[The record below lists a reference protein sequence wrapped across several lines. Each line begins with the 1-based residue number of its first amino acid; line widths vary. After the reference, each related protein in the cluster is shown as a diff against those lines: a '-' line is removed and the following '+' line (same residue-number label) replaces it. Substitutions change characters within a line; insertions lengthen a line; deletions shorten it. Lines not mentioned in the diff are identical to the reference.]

1 MTPAMEI
8 GAHRDRSRRGSAL
21 AVLFAVAA
29 LLIQALLP
37 AASLAAESL
46 GSVRVELCTAEGAKT
61 VILDQDGNTQ
71 KGFAGLPCHDC
82 LGATLAVT
90 TTPELSVV
98 PATYVAQRIALP
110 PTVEVVLRGARAP
123 PRPFGQGPPRH
134 TL

>member
-1 MTPAMEI
+1 MTAAMEI
-8 GAHRDRSRRGSAL
+8 RAHWGRSRGRTPL

-29 LLIQALLP
+29 LMIQALLP

-46 GSVRVELCTAEGAKT
+46 GSVRVELCTPEGAKT
-61 VILDQDGNTQ
+61 VVLDRDGDAQ

-98 PATYVAQRIALP
+98 PIAYSAERVVQA

-123 PRPFGQGPPRH
+123 PRPFGQGPP
-134 TL
+134 TQNL

>member
-1 MTPAMEI
+1 MQI
-8 GAHRDRSRRGSAL
+8 GAHRGRSQRRKPF
-21 AVLFAVAA
+21 AVLFAVGA

-46 GSVRVELCTAEGAKT
+46 GSVRVELCTPEGAKT
-61 VILDQDGNTQ
+61 VVLDHDGKTQ

-90 TTPELSVV
+90 MTPELSVV
-98 PATYVAQRIALP
+98 PIAYVATPVVQV

-123 PRPFGQGPPRH
+123 PRPFGQGPPTQ

>member
-1 MTPAMEI
+1 MQI
-8 GAHRDRSRRGSAL
+8 GMHRGRSQRRKPL
-21 AVLFAVAA
+21 AVLFAVGA

-46 GSVRVELCTAEGAKT
+46 GSVRVELCTPGGAKT
-61 VILDQDGNTQ
+61 VVLDHDGKTQ

-98 PATYVAQRIALP
+98 PIAYVATPVVQV

-123 PRPFGQGPPRH
+123 PQPFGQGPPTQ

>member
-1 MTPAMEI
+1 MTAAMEF
-8 GAHRDRSRRGSAL
+8 GAHRGRSWRRTPF

-37 AASLAAESL
+37 AASLAAESIS
-46 GSVRVELCTAEGAKT
+46 SVRVEVCTPEGATT
-61 VILDQDGNTQ
+61 VVLDRDGKAQ
-71 KGFAGLPCHDC
+71 KGFAGLPCSDC
-82 LGATLAVT
+82 LGASLAVT

-98 PATYVAQRIALP
+98 AIAYSPEHIALA

-123 PRPFGQGPPRH
+123 PRPFGQGPPAQ

>member
-1 MTPAMEI
+1 MQI
-8 GAHRDRSRRGSAL
+8 GAHRGRSQRRKPF
-21 AVLFAVAA
+21 AVLFAVGA

-46 GSVRVELCTAEGAKT
+46 GSVRVELCTPEGAKT
-61 VILDQDGNTQ
+61 VVLDHDGKTQ

-90 TTPELSVV
+90 MTPELSVV
-98 PATYVAQRIALP
+98 PIAYVATPVVQA

-123 PRPFGQGPPRH
+123 PRPFGQGPPTQ

>member
-1 MTPAMEI
+1 MTGAMQM
-8 GAHRDRSRRGSAL
+8 GADRGRSRGRTPL

-37 AASLAAESL
+37 AAALAAEST
-46 GSVRVELCTAEGAKT
+46 GGVRIELCTPEGAKT
-61 VILDQDGNTQ
+61 VVIDHDGKTQ

-98 PATYVAQRIALP
+98 PIAYVAERIVQA

-123 PRPFGQGPPRH
+123 PRPFGQGPPSH

>member
-1 MTPAMEI
+1 MTAAMEI
-8 GAHRDRSRRGSAL
+8 GAHRGRSGAPTPL

-37 AASLAAESL
+37 AASLAAESI
-46 GSVRVELCTAEGAKT
+46 GSVRVELCTPEGAKT
-61 VILDQDGNTQ
+61 VVIDHEGQVQ

-90 TTPELSVV
+90 TTPTLSIV
-98 PATYVAQRIALP
+98 PIAYVAERIVQTA
-110 PTVEVVLRGARAP
+110 TVEVVLRGARAP
-123 PRPFGQGPPRH
+123 PRPPGQGPPAQ